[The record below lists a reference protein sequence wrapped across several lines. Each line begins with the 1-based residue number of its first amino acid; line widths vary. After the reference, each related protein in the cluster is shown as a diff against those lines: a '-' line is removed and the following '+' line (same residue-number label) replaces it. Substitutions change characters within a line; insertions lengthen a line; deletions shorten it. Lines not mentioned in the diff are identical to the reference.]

1 MNLPMNDEQLKLPKK
16 TTPTWEMEL
25 LISGASVFALMQL
38 PGWLNQAFLNLQ
50 IWNHDHYLN
59 TLLFPLFIYIKVAV
73 VSLAVTFIVHL
84 CLRAYWVGLI
94 GLDSIFPGGPKLDH
108 MKNGPYY
115 QTHLSKYMAD
125 NPDTLIER
133 ADNRATMVF
142 GFGVGLALAMI
153 IPTLLAGMALTIALL
168 VSPFVGSKMAVWT
181 ALGIFIVPIMLLTS
195 VPTLLDKSYGAR
207 IATESLSGK
216 AITGS
221 YWLMNRI
228 HMDGTGNVLILYLY
242 SQTKSFGK
250 AIILFAIGGMLLGA
264 LSMAD
269 APRLISVRTQS
280 NVVND
285 METADYASERAGNK
299 EYAMRASIPAPR
311 VTDGW
316 LDVTIPIPAKQPEND
331 ISTCQDDRRK
341 VVSACM
347 QQHTRIRLNGK
358 AVKPVWQMQRSS
370 DGKPPALRT
379 MIDVRE
385 LPRGA
390 HTLIIDYLPNQK
402 KPDDA
407 WQERILF
414 WN

>member
-1 MNLPMNDEQLKLPKK
+1 MHDEQLKVPKQ

-25 LISGASVFALMQL
+25 LISGATVFALMQL
-38 PGWLNQAFLNLQ
+38 PGWLNQAFLRLQ
-50 IWNHDHYLN
+50 IWNHDQYLN
-59 TLLFPLFIYIKVAV
+59 TLLFLVFIYVKVAV

-84 CLRAYWVGLI
+84 CMRAYWVGLI
-94 GLDSIFPGGPKLDH
+94 GLDSVFPGGTKLDH

-115 QTHLSKYMAD
+115 QRHLNQYMAD

-133 ADNRATMVF
+133 ADNRATMIF

-153 IPTLLAGMALTIALL
+153 IPTLLAGIALSIALL
-168 VSPFVGSKMAVWT
+168 VSPFVGSKMALWT

-221 YWLMNRI
+221 YRLMNRI
-228 HMDGTGNVLILYLY
+228 HMDGTGNVLILYMY
-242 SQTKSFGK
+242 SQAKSFGK
-250 AIILFAIGGMLLGA
+250 AAFLFAIGGMLIGA
-264 LSMAD
+264 LSMVD
-269 APRLISVRTQS
+269 APRLMSVRAQS
-280 NVVND
+280 SVVND
-285 METADYASERAGNK
+285 MEPADYVSERADNK

-311 VTDGW
+311 VTGGW
-316 LDVTIPIPAKQPEND
+316 LDVTVPIPAKQPEND
-331 ISTCQDDRRK
+331 ISGCQDDHLK
-341 VVSACM
+341 VVTACM
-347 QQHTRIRLNGK
+347 KQYTRIQLNNQP
-358 AVKPVWQMQRSS
+358 VKIIWQCQRSS
-370 DGKPPALRT
+370 DGNPPALRT

-390 HTLIIDYLPNQK
+390 HTLIIDYLPNRK
-402 KPDDA
+402 KPVDA